1 MQGAYGGLIVILIY
15 AAGESVIEQE
25 QYLITQ
31 NGEDIL
37 TSSAQRILVNK
48 EE

>member
-1 MQGAYGGLIVILIY
+1 MPGVYGGLIIILIY
-15 AAGESVIEQE
+15 AAAQEAEQAF
-25 QYLITQ
+25 YLITQ

-37 TSSAQRILVNK
+37 TSSGDRILVQ